1 MRQYSNTPIAPPHLV
16 HQWHLA
22 TRPSPGTPDKG
33 PLVIHYVIVPDK
45 QIPLVVHYVTL
56 EHHEL
61 RNGQCRTQ
69 GLLPE

>member
-1 MRQYSNTPIAPPHLV
+1 MAPGNT
-16 HQWHLA
+16 
-22 TRPSPGTPDKG
+22 PGTPDKG
-33 PLVIHYVIVPDK
+33 PLVIQYVIVPDK

-69 GLLPE
+69 GL

>member
-1 MRQYSNTPIAPPHLV
+1 MA
-16 HQWHLA
+16 
-22 TRPSPGTPDKG
+22 PGTPDKG

-69 GLLPE
+69 GL